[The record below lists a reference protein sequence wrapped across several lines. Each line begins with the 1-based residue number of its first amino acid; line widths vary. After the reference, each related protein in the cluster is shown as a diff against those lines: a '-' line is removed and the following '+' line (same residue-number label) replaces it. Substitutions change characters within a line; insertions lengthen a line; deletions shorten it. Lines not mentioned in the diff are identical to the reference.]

1 MKKFLGIFLAC
12 AMCISSPFVYSASTR
27 TIPVYLNGKAIDFS
41 SESVKPQLFMG
52 RTYVP
57 LRKICESMGISMEWS
72 PTTKWLTFKRGY
84 TVIEHQVPSNTVY
97 VNGEMKKFDTSSIN
111 ANGTT
116 LVPIRMLAE
125 AIDANVSWGEKNKT
139 VYITLTG
146 LEITT
151 ESTSATIEEPTVSNT
166 TVVSTVPTT
175 TVPTTTAPIAP
186 SIPDAPEK

>member
-12 AMCISSPFVYSASTR
+12 AMCISSSFVSFANTR

-41 SESVKPQLFMG
+41 SELVKPQLFMG

-57 LRKICESMGISMEWS
+57 LRKVCEAMGISMEWS

-97 VNGEMKKFDTSSIN
+97 VNGEAKKFDTSSIN

-116 LVPIRMLAE
+116 QP
-125 AIDANVSWGEKNKT
+125 
-139 VYITLTG
+139 
-146 LEITT
+146 
-151 ESTSATIEEPTVSNT
+151 
-166 TVVSTVPTT
+166 
-175 TVPTTTAPIAP
+175 
-186 SIPDAPEK
+186 

>member
-1 MKKFLGIFLAC
+1 MKKFLGILLAC
-12 AMCISSPFVYSASTR
+12 TMCISSSFVSFANTR

-41 SESVKPQLFMG
+41 SELVKPQLFMG

-57 LRKICESMGISMEWS
+57 LRKVCEAMGISMEWS

-97 VNGEMKKFDTSSIN
+97 VNGEAKKFDTSSIN

-125 AIDANVSWGEKNKT
+125 AIDANVSWGENSKS

-146 LEITT
+146 LENTT
-151 ESTSATIEEPTVSNT
+151 GATSATIEEPTVST
-166 TVVSTVPTT
+166 TTAISTVPTT
-175 TVPTTTAPIAP
+175 TNTAPT
-186 SIPDAPEK
+186 IPDASEK